1 MKEGESQKDLVI
13 KHIYFILSLT
23 CLFILVSCNQQKTE
37 WKGTIEELDG
47 VTVVKNPAEPL
58 YGEDAFLLD
67 EEIPIGVAAGKEEYI
82 FSQISGIDVDREGNI
97 YLIDALSAHI
107 RVFDKD
113 GQYLRTIGRKG
124 QGPGEIQM
132 PYYVQITPQNEVLVH
147 DFMAQRMIF
156 YSLEGEFL
164 RQKST
169 AQTGIFFL
177 PFRLASNGNL
187 TVIVGLSPPPIGGI
201 VLKMYDSSLEL
212 IKVIAEEERGQRGI
226 FDIGKPTWFCD
237 VSPNDTLVWGDSQE
251 YVLQIL
257 DHNGELIRKITK
269 EHRSVKITLED
280 KVKYNKMY
288 EEPLKRGL
296 KISFRSFFPVFN
308 DICIDDSDRIYV
320 KTYERVEGEDE
331 LFYFDVFDPEGIY
344 IAKVP
349 VKANLDRNS
358 VWKNSRLYT
367 IEEDE
372 DGYPVVKRYK
382 VTWNY

>member
-1 MKEGESQKDLVI
+1 MI
-13 KHIYFILSLT
+13 KHIYFVLSLI
-23 CLFILVSCNQQKTE
+23 CLFILVSCNPQKTE
-37 WKGTIEELDG
+37 WKGTIEEVDG

-58 YGEDAFLLD
+58 YGKDAFLLE
-67 EEIPIGVAAGKEEYI
+67 EEISIGVAVGKEEYT

-97 YLIDALSAHI
+97 YLIDALSVHI

-124 QGPGEIQM
+124 QGPGEIQKHF
-132 PYYVQITPQNEVLVH
+132 YVQITPQNEVLVY

-169 AQTGIFFL
+169 AQAGIFFL
-177 PFRLASNGNL
+177 PLRLTSNGNI
-187 TVIVGLSPPPIGGI
+187 TVIVGLSPPPIGGK

-212 IKVIAEEERGQRGI
+212 IKVIADEEKGQRGI

-237 VSPNDTLVWGDSQE
+237 VSPNDTIVWGDSQD
-251 YVLQIL
+251 YTLHIL
-257 DHNGELIRKITK
+257 NHKGELTKKIIK
-269 EHRSVKITLED
+269 EHRFIEITAED
-280 KVKYNKMY
+280 REKSKQMY
-288 EEPLKRGL
+288 EDPLKRGF
-296 KISFRSFFPVFN
+296 KISFRRFFPAFS
-308 DICIDDSDRIYV
+308 DLLIDEKDRVYV
-320 KTYERVEGEDE
+320 KTYERVEDEDE
-331 LFYFDVFDPEGIY
+331 LFYFDVFDPEGKY
-344 IAKVP
+344 LAKVP
-349 VKANLDRNS
+349 VRANLNRNS
-358 VWKNSRLYT
+358 VWKNSRVYT

>member
-1 MKEGESQKDLVI
+1 MI

-23 CLFILVSCNQQKTE
+23 CLFILVSCNQQNTE
-37 WKGTIEELDG
+37 WTGTIEEVDG

-58 YGEDAFLLD
+58 YGEDAFLLE
-67 EEIPIGVAAGKEEYI
+67 EEISIGVAAGKEEYT
-82 FSQISGIDVDREGNI
+82 FSRISGIDVDGEGNI

-124 QGPGEIQM
+124 QGPGEIQS
-132 PYYVQITPQNEVLVH
+132 PYYVQITPQNEVLVY

-177 PFRLASNGNL
+177 PLRLASNGNL
-187 TVIVGLSPPPIGGI
+187 TVIVALSPPPIGGK
-201 VLKMYDSSLEL
+201 VLKMYDSSLEP

-226 FDIGKPTWFCD
+226 FDIGKPTWYCD
-237 VSPNDTLVWGDSQE
+237 VSPNDTLVWGDSQD
-251 YVLQIL
+251 YTLHIL
-257 DHNGELIRKITK
+257 NHKGELTKKIIK
-269 EHRSVKITLED
+269 EHRFIKITAED
-280 KVKYNKMY
+280 REKSRKEY

-296 KISFRSFFPVFN
+296 KISFRGFFPAFS
-308 DICIDDSDRIYV
+308 DLLIDGKDRVYV

-331 LFYFDVFDPEGIY
+331 LFYFDVFDPGGKY

-349 VKANLDRNS
+349 VRANLNWNS